1 MRTLTGSAP
10 STARRASSCRNATAS
25 GQTSSTWAR
34 SASASTTMSPSNA
47 LASGRLT
54 ADGTTASCSSA
65 SRVSGV
71 EAVHPGEHRVDHRRG
86 DVVRGRREHLGD
98 EERVARGEREERRGR
113 GGGAARQPGDRG
125 PGEPREREA
134 LHRRAAE
141 PAQHALQA
149 AADLP
154 VAERHHDHG
163 GELVDAAADVAQDV
177 EGRVVG
183 PVDVLEH
190 EHGRP
195 GPAQLGEDGGQHRV
209 PVAVG
214 ERGGQRAA
222 PAPGGV
228 AEGSEGA
235 RGQQVVARALQHGR
249 AVSRGPQERAH
260 EARLADARF
269 AGDEH
274 DGARGPRRPIQ
285 RAFQHFELTVAFE
298 QHSNNLGGPP
308 SGMGRSRRCRP
319 SSGFLAS

>member
-1 MRTLTGSAP
+1 
-10 STARRASSCRNATAS
+10 
-25 GQTSSTWAR
+25 
-34 SASASTTMSPSNA
+34 
-47 LASGRLT
+47 
-54 ADGTTASCSSA
+54 
-65 SRVSGV
+65 
-71 EAVHPGEHRVDHRRG
+71 VHPGEHRVDHRRG

-98 EERVARGEREERRGR
+98 EERVARGEREERGGR
-113 GGGAARQPGDRG
+113 GGGATREPGHRG
-125 PGEPREREA
+125 PGEPRERQA
-134 LHRRAAE
+134 PHRRAAE

-163 GELVDAAADVAQDV
+163 GELVHAAADVAQDV

-214 ERGGQRAA
+214 EGGGQQAA
-222 PAPGGV
+222 LRPGGV

-235 RGQQVVARALQHGR
+235 RGQQVVARALEHGR
-249 AVSRGPQERAH
+249 AMGRGPEERAH

-274 DGARGPRRPIQ
+274 DGARAPRRPVQ

-298 QHSNNLGGPP
+298 QQSNNLGGLP